1 MRWKISFSKE
11 ADKTIAKFDKVT
23 RERISEFVNNILPTM
38 ENPRSLGKPLHPGF
52 SGFWRYTV
60 GNYRVI
66 VDIQDK
72 DIVIVVVDVGH
83 RSKIYKSH

>member
-1 MRWKISFSKE
+1 M
-11 ADKTIAKFDKVT
+11 T